1 MIHIS
6 HNQNIKK
13 ILIENSISH
22 HIDIV
27 ELHKELNN
35 ENKKML
41 FEITFIDIQ
50 SIPSLVIK
58 ELFKLKDRLTITTTQ
73 RNLWSYLS
81 KFGLKNKCIDSFTN
95 IKHKNTKEPIKAIA
109 IGGSAGSLEK
119 AMSIIESLPY
129 VDISVF
135 VVIHILPNEKSYLS
149 NILQSITKYKVC
161 EATSN
166 MHVEKNTIYIAPP
179 NNNLLVVDGFI
190 YLDDKE
196 KLNFARP
203 SIDITFKS
211 LVYEYTNSLLAI
223 LLCGYGKDGSSSLK
237 ELHENNSKIIIEDP
251 KECEA
256 KDMLLNAI
264 QTKKYTKIL
273 QLKHINNYLNSLLS
287 ASVDIDDEIEHFLEN
302 IFIIYGY
309 DFRYY
314 DRKSLARRIELI
326 MSNYSITNFKEFESL
341 VLDDNNVF
349 TKLLQAFSINVTTFF
364 RNPEVFKQIRKY
376 ILPNIED
383 LSSIRVWCAGCSRG
397 DEPYSIAIMLDEAGL
412 LDKSQIYATDFNGTI
427 LNEAKNALFTKSE
440 LNEFAQN
447 YIESNGKKKF
457 ENWFNIK
464 DEYIEIKEHIREKV
478 LFFKHN
484 LVSDSSIN
492 EFHIIFCRN
501 VLIYFDDKLQKTV
514 FDTIYQSL
522 YKNGYLVL
530 GESEVIPKEHNYTAL
545 TNKKNKLFKKEV
557 E

>member
-22 HIDIV
+22 HNDIV

-35 ENKKML
+35 EDKKTL

-50 SIPSLVIK
+50 SIPTIVIK
-58 ELFKLKDRLTITTTQ
+58 ELLKLKGKLTITTTQ
-73 RNLWSYLS
+73 RSLWSYLY
-81 KFGLKNKCIDSFTN
+81 KFGLKNRCIDSIQN
-95 IKHKNTKEPIKAIA
+95 ERHKHTKVSIKAIA

-119 AMSIIESLPY
+119 VMSIIESLPY

-135 VVIHILPNEKSYLS
+135 IIIHILPNEKSHLS
-149 NILQSITKYKVC
+149 NILQNVTKYRVC

-211 LVYEYTNSLLAI
+211 LVYEYKSALLAI

-264 QTKKYTKIL
+264 QTKEYTKIL

-287 ASVDIDDEIEHFLEN
+287 VSIDINDEIEHFLEN

-314 DRKSLARRIELI
+314 DRKSLARRIELM

-341 VLDDNNVF
+341 VLDDNNIF

-364 RNPEVFKQIRKY
+364 RNPEVFKQIRKD

-427 LNEAKNALFTKSE
+427 LNEAKNALFARSE
-440 LNEFAQN
+440 LEEFKRN
-447 YIESNGKKKF
+447 YLESGGKNKF

-501 VLIYFDDKLQKTV
+501 VLIYFDEKLQKTV
-514 FDTIYQSL
+514 FDTIYESL
-522 YKNGYLVL
+522 YKNGYLIL
-530 GESEVIPKEHNYTAL
+530 GESEIAPKKYDYTAFA
-545 TNKKNKLFKKEV
+545 NKKNKLYKKEI
-557 E
+557 